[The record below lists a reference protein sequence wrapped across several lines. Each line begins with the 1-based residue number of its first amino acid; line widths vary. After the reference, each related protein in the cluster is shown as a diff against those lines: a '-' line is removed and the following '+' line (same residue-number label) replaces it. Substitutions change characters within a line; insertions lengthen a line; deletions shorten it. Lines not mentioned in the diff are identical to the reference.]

1 VSPSALTAFLTVVI
15 LAWRILVIFRDA
27 HEASRRWSI
36 RTALPWSLLLLGID
50 VTAIVVLLSVPVS
63 LGDVVGGVAGSA
75 AARETPD
82 NNVTELAAAVAI
94 SALAR
99 GLPLRRSAKWTSLR
113 QFVMAQIA
121 QATYDKAD
129 DWIYRVVYP
138 AIDGQQMRP
147 FVQAI
152 RGYLESQ
159 PQSTQGS
166 LDTSYVANLIR
177 DGRTPSKEDLRAACH
192 RMLARGGRKRLAE
205 LVDHVRG
212 SAAAHGRGG
221 PIKKVSG
228 GRPGAVES
236 GPTSPPATAV
246 VRGESGSTKGE
257 EATLRT
263 IEAGTT
269 VGIAV
274 YVEAPDEEIARR
286 VVAAVEAVI
295 RMVGDTGHE

>member
-1 VSPSALTAFLTVVI
+1 MSPPALTVFLLVVI

-36 RTALPWSLLLLGID
+36 RTALPWSLLLLGVD
-50 VTAIVVLLSVPVS
+50 VTAMVVLLSVPVS
-63 LGDVVGGVAGSA
+63 LGDVVAGVAGSA
-75 AARETPD
+75 ASRETPD
-82 NNVTELAAAVAI
+82 SNVAELAAAVAI

-99 GLPLRRSAKWTSLR
+99 GLPLRRGGRWTSLR

-159 PQSTQGS
+159 PQSTRGS

-205 LVDHVRG
+205 LIDHVRG
-212 SAAAHGRGG
+212 SVPAHRRAGPTQTVRGRAPGPVKAGPAAA
-221 PIKKVSG
+221 
-228 GRPGAVES
+228 
-236 GPTSPPATAV
+236 PAAV
-246 VRGESGSTKGE
+246 VRGESGSIQGE
-257 EATLRT
+257 EGTLRT

-269 VGIAV
+269 VGVSV
-274 YVEAPDEEIARR
+274 YVEATHEESARR
-286 VVAAVEAVI
+286 VVAAVEAVT